1 MLSTISANTTILIA
15 KIVSPPPKLSFSL
28 ALAAFRSRRDTWS
41 SPPILASV
49 AETSAAAVSA
59 SIAASDGVD
68 TVISIPSASGSEAG
82 TAAEVVDPDSN
93 AMLNATL
100 KIILFRMLVWFF
112 FYNGMLPC
120 FLAGLLSFFVANMFN
135 ALITRKR
142 VLRGS
147 ITSSI

>member
-1 MLSTISANTTILIA
+1 MKKLLAILLA
-15 KIVSPPPKLSFSL
+15 LVL
-28 ALAAFRSRRDTWS
+28 ALATCSAF
-41 SPPILASV
+41 
-49 AETSAAAVSA
+49 AEA
-59 SIAASDGVD
+59 
-68 TVISIPSASGSEAG
+68 
-82 TAAEVVDPDSN
+82 VDPDSN